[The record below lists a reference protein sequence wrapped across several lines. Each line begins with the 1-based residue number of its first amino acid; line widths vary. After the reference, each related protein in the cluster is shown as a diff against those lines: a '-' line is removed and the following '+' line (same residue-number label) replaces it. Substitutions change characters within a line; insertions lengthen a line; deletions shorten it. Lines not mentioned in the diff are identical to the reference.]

1 MSDRNDWACM
11 SVHNFFSKLNWQ
23 GTPQQETFEKQFS
36 EFSETSETSWLCL
49 TVEEFF
55 GSNNWRGQPRIV
67 KQDIQKVFSLT
78 LPVQAFFQC
87 IDWEGRPS
95 IGRTPQPKT
104 APSPIAPSSSDL
116 SLNHLSNLF

>member
-1 MSDRNDWACM
+1 MSAQNDWACM
-11 SVHNFFSKLNWQ
+11 SVQSFFNKLNWQ
-23 GTPQQETFEKQFS
+23 GTPQQESFEKQF
-36 EFSETSETSWLCL
+36 SETSWLCL

-55 GSNNWRGQPRIV
+55 GNNNWRGQPRIV
-67 KQDIQKVFSLT
+67 KQDIQSVFSLT
-78 LPVQAFFQC
+78 LSVKEFFYC

-104 APSPIAPSSSDL
+104 APSPIAQPSRDL

>member
-1 MSDRNDWACM
+1 MIAQNDWACM
-11 SVHNFFSKLNWQ
+11 SVQNFFSKLNWQ
-23 GTPQQETFEKQFS
+23 GTPQQETFEKQF
-36 EFSETSETSWLCL
+36 SETSWLCL

-67 KQDIQKVFSLT
+67 KQDLQGVFSLT
-78 LPVQAFFQC
+78 LSVKEFFHS
-87 IDWEGRPS
+87 IDWEARPS

-104 APSPIAPSSSDL
+104 APSPIAEPSRDL